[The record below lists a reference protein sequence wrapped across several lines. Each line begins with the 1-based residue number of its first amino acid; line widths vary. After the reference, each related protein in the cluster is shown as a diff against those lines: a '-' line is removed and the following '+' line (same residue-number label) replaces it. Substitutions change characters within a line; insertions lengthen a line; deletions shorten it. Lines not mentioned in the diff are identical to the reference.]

1 MERRPNMLFKV
12 VREESRFSFEGAIR
26 IVEEKVNKLLKEGW
40 ELSGNLQIAVQTQ
53 SSYYV
58 VYQALIKKTD

>member
-1 MERRPNMLFKV
+1 MLFKV
-12 VREESRFSFEGAIR
+12 VREESRISFEGAIR

-40 ELSGNLQIAVQTQ
+40 ELSGNLEIAVQTQ
-53 SSYYV
+53 TCYYV

>member
-1 MERRPNMLFKV
+1 MLFKV
-12 VREESRFSFEGAIR
+12 VREESRSSFEGAIR

-40 ELSGNLQIAVQTQ
+40 ELSGNLQIAIQTQ